1 VKRWLAVGAALVAS
15 AIVLTTGLGAAPPH
29 DPVDSPNLMQ
39 FRLGT
44 PGGHTFSPDAYD
56 YASRPQ
62 SGPRTTDGP
71 LLLFLPATRA
81 KPADYRLFLRT
92 ATSVGYHVLGLDYWN
107 RGTSVTHL
115 CGPIPTCYTAVQQN
129 RFDGSHPSI
138 YSRVNPANSIVN
150 RLHAALGYLGRHDAH
165 GGWTRYLDGSGIRWA
180 RVVVAGHS
188 QGGGESAYIAHS
200 TLVHGVLMF
209 SSPVDTFNGVPA
221 SWMGTPGRTSTSRM
235 YAFDNEHDMYFGK
248 IFDSWQHLGLNR
260 HGRAMRATTPTG
272 SHELIAT
279 NTIGDAAQSHG
290 RTVSDQATR
299 GSHGA
304 PEYAPVWEWML
315 RQVLGTHAE

>member
-1 VKRWLAVGAALVAS
+1 VKRWLTVGAALFAS
-15 AIVLTTGLGAAPPH
+15 AVVLTTCLGAAPPH

-44 PGGHTFSPDAYD
+44 AGGHTFSPDAYD

-62 SGPRTTDGP
+62 SGPRVTDGP

-138 YSRVNPANSIVN
+138 YSRVDPANSIVT
-150 RLHAALGYLGRHDAH
+150 RLHAALAYLGQHDTK
-165 GGWTRYLDGSGIRWA
+165 GDWSRYLHGSDIRWA

-188 QGGGESAYIAHS
+188 QGGGESAYIAHR
-200 TLVHGVLMF
+200 TPVQGVLMF
-209 SSPVDTFNGVPA
+209 SSPVDTFDGVPA
-221 SWMGTPGRTSTSRM
+221 SWMGTPGRTSASRM
-235 YAFDNEHDMYFGK
+235 YGFDNEHDMYFGK
-248 IFDSWQHLGLNR
+248 IFDSWQHLGLHR
-260 HGRAMRATTPTG
+260 YGQPVRATTPTR

-279 NTIGDAAQSHG
+279 NGIGDAAQSHG
-290 RTVSDQATR
+290 RTVSDQTKRTR
-299 GSHGA
+299 EGD
-304 PEYAPVWEWML
+304 PEYGPVWEWML
-315 RQVLGTHAE
+315 RQVLSAHAG